1 MKVSSWQQ
9 LELRRLVATAAA
21 AQLVEDVVRALI
33 LRRDE
38 GGNQSEGTRARERN
52 TCTAKLPSI
61 VMSTCMH
68 GETRARS
75 DEGGAAA
82 AASS

>member
-38 GGNQSEGTRARERN
+38 GGNQHAIRGGTCAHPA
-52 TCTAKLPSI
+52 T
-61 VMSTCMH
+61 
-68 GETRARS
+68 
-75 DEGGAAA
+75 
-82 AASS
+82 